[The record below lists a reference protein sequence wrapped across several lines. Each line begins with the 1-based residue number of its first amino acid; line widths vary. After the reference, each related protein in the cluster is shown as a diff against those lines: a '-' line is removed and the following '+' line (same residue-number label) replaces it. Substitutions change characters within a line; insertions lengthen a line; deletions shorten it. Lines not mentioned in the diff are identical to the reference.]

1 MDEHVVQT
9 AGPSLFW
16 LIVQAVAGLALLAG
30 FVWLI
35 IRLIGR
41 MAGPPDESPPGTKP
55 TDRTEDPDR
64 QVW

>member
-1 MDEHVVQT
+1 MNERFVET
-9 AGPSLFW
+9 AGPGLFW

-35 IRLIGR
+35 VRLIGR
-41 MAGPPDESPPGTKP
+41 MGGSTTDSPPGTEP
-55 TDRTEDPDR
+55 TDRTEDEDR